1 MDFIQYNPANEPLL
15 ADEDS
20 SDEMDIE
27 NIAHEY
33 GNIETLIDFDTAEQ
47 IRVTRMEDVIEDITL
62 DIQALDV
69 SKKTQAYKKYNAD
82 QIERFIRI
90 MQEEGL
96 SVPKAAEVCGI
107 PRSSAYQL
115 RNEFNAGNGTVLPGN
130 LPKRRN
136 SPPKKFFPEHS
147 AFLIKLFDENP
158 SIVLE
163 QAKEKLEQNFE
174 GFSISLTGLHKHIR
188 EKCAL
193 SLKQASK
200 YTIERDAP
208 RTIDLRY
215 DIINKWKEA
224 GVDQRNCVFID
235 EAGFNSQLIRSR
247 AWSKVGTPA
256 KVSVNTQ
263 KGVNISIIGCI
274 APFGTVDFS
283 KVEPLKKTDAAKIEK
298 EFHSESNS
306 KKRKA
311 LTQEAT
317 KPKPLRKGTTAYHIV
332 KFMESVLNILDKH
345 DKKVD
350 LIHSSGY
357 KPLFMPPYSP
367 FLNPIEECWSK
378 IKQNIRRNPLKKGD
392 ELTPRI
398 AEACKTVTVEY
409 CQGWIRHAETYWD

>member
-1 MDFIQYNPANEPLL
+1 M
-15 ADEDS
+15 
-20 SDEMDIE
+20 
-27 NIAHEY
+27 
-33 GNIETLIDFDTAEQ
+33 
-47 IRVTRMEDVIEDITL
+47 
-62 DIQALDV
+62 
-69 SKKTQAYKKYNAD
+69 
-82 QIERFIRI
+82 
-90 MQEEGL
+90 
-96 SVPKAAEVCGI
+96 
-107 PRSSAYQL
+107 
-115 RNEFNAGNGTVLPGN
+115 
-130 LPKRRN
+130 
-136 SPPKKFFPEHS
+136 
-147 AFLIKLFDENP
+147 IKLFDENP
-158 SIVLE
+158 CIVLG
-163 QAKEKLEQNFE
+163 QVKEKLEQNFE

-224 GVDQRNCVFID
+224 GVDYQRNCVFID

-345 DKKVD
+345 DKKGMFIVID
-350 LIHSSGY
+350 NCRIHHSRFVVNLIHSRGY

-398 AEACKTVTVEY
+398 AEACKTVTVED
-409 CQGWIRHAETYWD
+409 CQG